1 MRVSTTGAALT
12 RLFIS
17 ALDAPKHDIGPVGP
31 HSLVLSKVVP
41 TSSLKNLRA
50 RFFPFSKL
58 PAISFTSLSMS
69 LGPAGASLSPEQA
82 DNFEDVFF
90 PDALI

>member
-1 MRVSTTGAALT
+1 MCVSTTGAALT

-31 HSLVLSKVVP
+31 HTLALSKAVP
-41 TSSLKNLRA
+41 TSFLKNLRA
-50 RFFPFSKL
+50 PSFPFPKL
-58 PAISFTSLSMS
+58 PSISFTSLSMS
-69 LGPAGASLSPEQA
+69 LGPAGASLNPEQA

-90 PDALI
+90 PDAII